1 MIIIIT
7 FNFFYVHP
15 IAKSVKT
22 VGALY
27 IPTIMKH
34 RSKSASVSKL
44 QILEVISDQIC
55 INIFN
60 TIANDSTNSENL
72 MKLLNLTRKQYYERS
87 SRLLKTGLIRK
98 EDGGYNLTSF
108 GRLVYHSQLK
118 IASALERSSE
128 LKAID
133 VIRSDPGISEDQRNS
148 IIDKLIDDL
157 EIKMLIT

>member
-1 MIIIIT
+1 
-7 FNFFYVHP
+7 
-15 IAKSVKT
+15 
-22 VGALY
+22 
-27 IPTIMKH
+27 
-34 RSKSASVSKL
+34 
-44 QILEVISDQIC
+44 
-55 INIFN
+55 
-60 TIANDSTNSENL
+60 

-133 VIRSDPGISEDQRNS
+133 ELRSDPGSS
-148 IIDKLIDDL
+148 IVILVLFLVIL
-157 EIKMLIT
+157 GATVFF

>member
-1 MIIIIT
+1 
-7 FNFFYVHP
+7 
-15 IAKSVKT
+15 
-22 VGALY
+22 
-27 IPTIMKH
+27 MKH

-133 VIRSDPGISEDQRNS
+133 VIRSNPGIRRG
-148 IIDKLIDDL
+148 
-157 EIKMLIT
+157 TAGT